1 MSCRADW
8 ADKGSVPGQSRR
20 FYSPRIHN
28 PQPAGASRANEF
40 FLTGLLKKTSG
51 SRTYPVEY
59 TYDPQARMQT
69 MKTWQNFAGGS
80 GTAITT
86 WNYDAYRG
94 WLNSKD
100 YADPPTGV
108 PEFGACPER
117 GEAAAGRL
125 HRQPDPA

>member
-1 MSCRADW
+1 M
-8 ADKGSVPGQSRR
+8 
-20 FYSPRIHN
+20 
-28 PQPAGASRANEF
+28 
-40 FLTGLLKKTSG
+40 KKTSG

-59 TYDPQARMQT
+59 TCDPQGRMKT

-100 YADPPTGV
+100 YAGPITAPADTVAWGDTTWRRI
-108 PEFGACPER
+108 ARRC
-117 GEAAAGRL
+117 AGWW
-125 HRQPDPA
+125 PFV